1 MKRIISIILTIT
13 TLLVVLS
20 VTPIA
25 ADVKAL
31 PDNVTLKSI
40 VCNSSGDTITA
51 KMTFNEVIDCTVIM
65 AMYDNY
71 ENLLKVT
78 YEDSPTTATDFE
90 ISLIT
95 YFDPQS
101 YLDLPVKIFFWDNLN
116 TLKPVNVTLS
126 GIVEPTPSSLAVIDD
141 NGVVE
146 GYDSDG
152 NPIWTISYYMDG
164 ENLTADTHPDVVTS
178 TKPTDGDVI
187 KLDFDESGLITSIE
201 YVWDFPSNIR
211 DFSTNEPTSLATGDN
226 AYIISNP
233 DETLAGGVITNY
245 TKQTTMATINNTEY
259 KLSQA
264 DNIYVID
271 STGRRL
277 DIDTGSSS
285 AFKCFPALYETV
297 SGTLTLSDE
306 SDKTLAI
313 VDMSIAEN
321 RFAAMKYADHV
332 YLRTYE
338 GKVKDV
344 IIVKSNLYKVQ

>member
-13 TLLVVLS
+13 TLLIALS

-51 KMTFNEVIDCTVIM
+51 KMTFNEIIDCTVIM
-65 AMYDNY
+65 AVYDNY
-71 ENLLKVT
+71 GKLLNVT
-78 YEDSPTTATDFE
+78 HKDSPTTATSYFK
-90 ISLIT
+90 ISLSS
-95 YFDPQS
+95 YHYSQS
-101 YLDLPVKIFFWDNLN
+101 YLNLPVKIFFWDSLN
-116 TLKPVNVTLS
+116 TLKPLNVTLS
-126 GIVEPTPSSLAVIDD
+126 GIVEPTPSSLAVIDV
-141 NGVVE
+141 NGVAE
-146 GYDSDG
+146 SYTDDG
-152 NPIWTISYYMDG
+152 NPIWTISCYMDG
-164 ENLTADTHPDVVTS
+164 EELIADTRPDVVTG
-178 TKPTDGDVI
+178 TKPTDGDVV

-233 DETLAGGVITNY
+233 DETLEGGVITNY

-271 STGRRL
+271 STQRRL
-277 DIDTGSSS
+277 EIGPGSSS
-285 AFKCFPALYETV
+285 DFKCFPALYETV
-297 SGTLTLSDE
+297 SGTLTLTYLDN
-306 SDKTLAI
+306 TTAT

-321 RFAAMKYADHV
+321 RFAAMKCADHV

-344 IIVKSNLYKVQ
+344 IIVKSNLDKVR